1 MQLNAPHIRA
11 EEVGLPLPGPR
22 DPPTQP
28 PASSWDLT
36 PAGVEIKLPHR
47 KKQRLKAL
55 TSNLRWKT
63 QWLRRRGKIIESI
76 KQGTIHVSYNVE
88 SVG

>member
-47 KKQRLKAL
+47 KKQA
-55 TSNLRWKT
+55 
-63 QWLRRRGKIIESI
+63 ESI
-76 KQGTIHVSYNVE
+76 NIKPEVE
-88 SVG
+88 DSVVTTTGEDYWEH